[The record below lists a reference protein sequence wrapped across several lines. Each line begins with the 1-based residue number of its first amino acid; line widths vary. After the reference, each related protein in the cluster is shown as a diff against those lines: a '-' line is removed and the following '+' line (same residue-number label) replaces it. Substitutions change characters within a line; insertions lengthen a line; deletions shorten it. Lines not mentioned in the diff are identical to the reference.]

1 MSDSDRIAEILGD
14 AILDSIAKSLADY
27 LELAK
32 IIVPDPGFEEE
43 FEKAVAYIE
52 KAIRRIR
59 NRTKLDKYFDLDYLE
74 EYPDV
79 VYELM
84 V

>member
-32 IIVPDPGFEEE
+32 IIVPDPVFEEE

-84 V
+84 I